1 MKSRSE
7 VKRKPKKKYA
17 GRLARK
23 HTGSG
28 WCDIETNFPPSIVLA
43 ACDKLERESFGEGS
57 EGVRAQTRRNARTL
71 AALLE
76 FTDLRVVDVGKLLG
90 VNRDAAW
97 NLRRKWIDLEE
108 EQRQR
113 WLKVV
118 FARLK

>member
-1 MKSRSE
+1 MRSRSE

-23 HTGSG
+23 HTGNG

-57 EGVRAQTRRNARTL
+57 DGVRAVTRRNARTL

-76 FTDLRVVDVGKLLG
+76 FTDLRVVDVGKLLD

-97 NLRRKWIDLEE
+97 NLRRKWIDLDE
-108 EQRQR
+108 EQRQS

>member
-7 VKRKPKKKYA
+7 RKPKRKYA

-28 WCDIETNFPPSIVLA
+28 WCDIETNFPPAIVLA
-43 ACDKLERESFGEGS
+43 LCKQLEYESFGEGTD
-57 EGVRAQTRRNARTL
+57 GVRAVTRRNARTL

-76 FTDLRVVDVGKLLG
+76 FTDLRVVDVGKLLD

-97 NLRRKWIDLEE
+97 NLRRKWIDLDE
-108 EQRQR
+108 EQRQS

>member
-1 MKSRSE
+1 MRSRSE

-43 ACDKLERESFGEGS
+43 ACHKLELESFGDGS
-57 EGVRAQTRRNARTL
+57 DGVRAVTRKNARTL

-76 FTDLRVVDVGKLLG
+76 FTDLRVVDVGKLLD
-90 VNRDAAW
+90 VNRDQAW
-97 NLRRKWIDLEE
+97 NLRRKWIDLDE

>member
-7 VKRKPKKKYA
+7 VKRKPKKSHA

-23 HTGSG
+23 HTGNG
-28 WCDIETNFPPSIVLA
+28 WCDIETNFPPAIVLA
-43 ACDKLERESFGEGS
+43 ACDQLERESFGDGS
-57 EGVRAQTRRNARTL
+57 DGVRAMSRRNARTL

-76 FTDLRVVDVGKLLG
+76 FTDLRVVDVAKILDI
-90 VNRDAAW
+90 NRDQGW
-97 NLRRKWIDLEE
+97 NLRRKWIDLDE

>member
-7 VKRKPKKKYA
+7 VKRKPKRKYT

-28 WCDIETNFPPSIVLA
+28 WCDIETNFPPAIVLA
-43 ACDKLERESFGEGS
+43 VCKQLEYESFGEGTD
-57 EGVRAQTRRNARTL
+57 GVRAVTRRNARTL

-76 FTDLRVVDVGKLLG
+76 FTDLRVFDVAELLHI
-90 VNRDAAW
+90 NRDQGW
-97 NLRRKWIDLEE
+97 NLRRKWIALDE

>member
-1 MKSRSE
+1 MKSRSDS
-7 VKRKPKKKYA
+7 RPKPKRKYA

-23 HTGSG
+23 HTGNG

-43 ACDKLERESFGEGS
+43 ACDKLERESFGAGS
-57 EGVRAQTRRNARTL
+57 DGPRAETRRNARTL

-76 FTDLRVVDVGKLLG
+76 FTDMRVVDVVKLLG

>member
-7 VKRKPKKKYA
+7 PKRKPRPSQA

-43 ACDKLERESFGEGS
+43 ACDKLERESFGEGTD
-57 EGVRAQTRRNARTL
+57 GVRAEVRRNARTL

-76 FTDLRVVDVGKLLG
+76 FTDMRVVDVAKLLHI
-90 VNRDAAW
+90 NRDQGW
-97 NLRRKWIDLEE
+97 NLRRKWIALDE

>member
-1 MKSRSE
+1 MRSRSE
-7 VKRKPKKKYA
+7 VKRKPKRKYA

-57 EGVRAQTRRNARTL
+57 DGVRAQTRRNARTL

-76 FTDLRVVDVGKLLG
+76 FTDMRVVDVGKLLHI
-90 VNRDAAW
+90 NRDKAW

>member
-1 MKSRSE
+1 MRSRSE
-7 VKRKPKKKYA
+7 VKRKPKRKYT

-57 EGVRAQTRRNARTL
+57 EGVRAETRRNARTL

-76 FTDLRVVDVGKLLG
+76 FTDMRVVDVGKLLHI
-90 VNRDAAW
+90 NRDKAW

-108 EQRQR
+108 SQRQR

>member
-1 MKSRSE
+1 MRSRSE
-7 VKRKPKKKYA
+7 PKPKRKYT

-23 HTGSG
+23 HSGNG

-43 ACDKLERESFGEGS
+43 VCKQLEYESFGEGTD
-57 EGVRAQTRRNARTL
+57 GVRAVTRRNARTL

-76 FTDLRVVDVGKLLG
+76 FTDLRVFDVAELLHI
-90 VNRDAAW
+90 NRDQGW
-97 NLRRKWIDLEE
+97 NLRRKWIALDE

>member
-7 VKRKPKKKYA
+7 VKRKPKKSHA

-23 HTGSG
+23 HSGNG
-28 WCDIETNFPPSIVLA
+28 WCDIETNFPPAIVLA
-43 ACDKLERESFGEGS
+43 VCKQLEYESFGEGTD
-57 EGVRAQTRRNARTL
+57 GVRAVTRRNARTL

-76 FTDLRVVDVGKLLG
+76 FTDLRVFDVAELLHI
-90 VNRDAAW
+90 NRDQGW
-97 NLRRKWIDLEE
+97 NLRRKWIALDE

>member
-7 VKRKPKKKYA
+7 VKRKPKKSHA

-23 HTGSG
+23 HSGNG

-43 ACDKLERESFGEGS
+43 VCKQLEYESFGNGS
-57 EGVRAQTRRNARTL
+57 EGDRAQVRRNARTL

-76 FTDLRVVDVGKLLG
+76 FTDMRVVDVGKLLHI
-90 VNRDAAW
+90 NRDKAW
-97 NLRRKWIDLEE
+97 NLRRKWIALDE

-113 WLKVV
+113 WLGVV

>member
-1 MKSRSE
+1 MRSRSE
-7 VKRKPKKKYA
+7 SKPKPRPSQA

-23 HTGSG
+23 HSGNG

-43 ACDKLERESFGEGS
+43 VCKQLEFESFGNGS
-57 EGVRAQTRRNARTL
+57 DGERAQGRRNARTL

-76 FTDLRVVDVGKLLG
+76 FTDLRVVDVAKLLHI
-90 VNRDAAW
+90 NRDQGW
-97 NLRRKWIDLEE
+97 NLRRKWIALEE

>member
-1 MKSRSE
+1 MRSPSE
-7 VKRKPKKKYA
+7 RKPKRKYA

-43 ACDKLERESFGEGS
+43 ACDKLERESFGAGS
-57 EGVRAQTRRNARTL
+57 DGPRAEIRRNARTL

-76 FTDLRVVDVGKLLG
+76 FTDMRVVDVGKLLG

-97 NLRRKWIDLEE
+97 NLRRKWIDLDE
-108 EQRQR
+108 EQRQA
-113 WLKVV
+113 WLRVV

>member
-1 MKSRSE
+1 MLAPQSTSPVMRPSR
-7 VKRKPKKKYA
+7 
-17 GRLARK
+17 GRRVLGLSA
-23 HTGSG
+23 
-28 WCDIETNFPPSIVLA
+28 CAAVACVLA

-57 EGVRAQTRRNARTL
+57 DGVRAVTRRNARTL

-76 FTDLRVVDVGKLLG
+76 FTDLRVVDVGKLLD

-97 NLRRKWIDLEE
+97 NLRRKWIDLDE
-108 EQRQR
+108 EQRQS

>member
-7 VKRKPKKKYA
+7 PKRKPKRKYA

-28 WCDIETNFPPSIVLA
+28 WCDIDTNFPPSIVLA
-43 ACDKLERESFGEGS
+43 ACHKLERESFGEGS
-57 EGVRAQTRRNARTL
+57 DGVRAKVRRNARTL

-76 FTDLRVVDVGKLLG
+76 FTDLRVVDVGKLLD

-97 NLRRKWIDLEE
+97 NLRRKWIDLDE
-108 EQRQR
+108 EQRQS

>member
-1 MKSRSE
+1 MKSPSE
-7 VKRKPKKKYA
+7 RKPKRKYA

-57 EGVRAQTRRNARTL
+57 EGVRAVTRRNARTL

-76 FTDLRVVDVGKLLG
+76 FTDLRVVDVAKLLHI
-90 VNRDAAW
+90 NRDKGW
-97 NLRRKWIDLEE
+97 NLRRKWIDLDE

>member
-7 VKRKPKKKYA
+7 PKRKPKKKYA

-43 ACDKLERESFGEGS
+43 ACDKLERESFGEGTD
-57 EGVRAQTRRNARTL
+57 GVRAETRRNARTL

-76 FTDLRVVDVGKLLG
+76 FTDMRVVDVGKLLG

-97 NLRRKWIDLEE
+97 NLRRKWIDLDE
-108 EQRQR
+108 EQRQA
-113 WLKVV
+113 WLRVV

>member
-23 HTGSG
+23 HSGNG

-57 EGVRAQTRRNARTL
+57 DGVRAQTRRNARTL

-76 FTDLRVVDVGKLLG
+76 FTDLRVVDVGKLLD

-97 NLRRKWIDLEE
+97 NLRRKWIDLDE
-108 EQRQR
+108 EQRQA
-113 WLKVV
+113 WLRVV

>member
-7 VKRKPKKKYA
+7 AKPKPRQSQA

-23 HTGSG
+23 HSGNG

-43 ACDKLERESFGEGS
+43 VCKQLEFESFGNGS
-57 EGVRAQTRRNARTL
+57 EGVRAETRRNARTL

-76 FTDLRVVDVGKLLG
+76 FTDMRVVDVGKLLHI
-90 VNRDAAW
+90 NRDKAW

-108 EQRQR
+108 SQRQR

>member
-1 MKSRSE
+1 MKSHSE
-7 VKRKPKKKYA
+7 VKRKPRQSQA

-23 HTGSG
+23 HSGNG

-43 ACDKLERESFGEGS
+43 VCKQLEYESFGEGTD
-57 EGVRAQTRRNARTL
+57 GVRAQGRRNARTL

-76 FTDLRVVDVGKLLG
+76 FTDMRVVDVGKLLHI
-90 VNRDAAW
+90 NRDKAW
-97 NLRRKWIDLEE
+97 NLRRKWIALDE

-113 WLKVV
+113 WLGVV

>member
-7 VKRKPKKKYA
+7 PKRKPRQSQA

-23 HTGSG
+23 HSGNG
-28 WCDIETNFPPSIVLA
+28 WCDIETNFPPAIVLA
-43 ACDKLERESFGEGS
+43 VCNQLEYESFGEGTK
-57 EGVRAQTRRNARTL
+57 GVRAVTRKNARTL

-76 FTDLRVVDVGKLLG
+76 FTDLRVVDVAKLLNL
-90 VNRDAAW
+90 NRDSAW

-113 WLKVV
+113 WLGIV

>member
-1 MKSRSE
+1 MKSHSE
-7 VKRKPKKKYA
+7 PKRKPRPSQA

-23 HTGSG
+23 HSGNG
-28 WCDIETNFPPSIVLA
+28 WCDIETNFPPSVVLA
-43 ACDKLERESFGEGS
+43 ACDQLERESFGEGTD
-57 EGVRAQTRRNARTL
+57 GVRAEVRRNARTL

-76 FTDLRVVDVGKLLG
+76 FTDMRVVDVGKLLHI
-90 VNRDAAW
+90 NRDKAW

>member
-7 VKRKPKKKYA
+7 VKRKPRQSQA

-23 HTGSG
+23 HSGNG
-28 WCDIETNFPPSIVLA
+28 WCDIETNFPPTIVLA
-43 ACDKLERESFGEGS
+43 VCKQLEYESFGNGS
-57 EGVRAQTRRNARTL
+57 EGDRAQVRRNARTL

-76 FTDLRVVDVGKLLG
+76 FTDMRVVDVGKLLHI
-90 VNRDAAW
+90 NRDKAW

-108 EQRQR
+108 SQRQR

>member
-1 MKSRSE
+1 MKSHSE
-7 VKRKPKKKYA
+7 SKRKARPSQA

-23 HTGSG
+23 HSGNG
-28 WCDIETNFPPSIVLA
+28 WCDIDTNFPPTIVLA
-43 ACDKLERESFGEGS
+43 VCKQLEYESFGEGTD
-57 EGVRAQTRRNARTL
+57 GVRALTRRNARTL

-76 FTDLRVVDVGKLLG
+76 FTDMRVVDVGKLLNI
-90 VNRDAAW
+90 NRDKAW

-113 WLKVV
+113 WLKIV

>member
-7 VKRKPKKKYA
+7 VKRKPKKSHA

-23 HTGSG
+23 HSGNG
-28 WCDIETNFPPSIVLA
+28 WCDIETNFPPAIVLA
-43 ACDKLERESFGEGS
+43 VCKQLEYESFGEGTD
-57 EGVRAQTRRNARTL
+57 GVRAVTRRNARTL

-76 FTDLRVVDVGKLLG
+76 FTDLRVVDVGKLLD

-97 NLRRKWIDLEE
+97 NLRRKWIDLDE
-108 EQRQR
+108 EQRQS

>member
-1 MKSRSE
+1 MRSRSE
-7 VKRKPKKKYA
+7 PKPKKKYA

-97 NLRRKWIDLEE
+97 NLRRKWIDLDE
-108 EQRQR
+108 EQRQA

>member
-7 VKRKPKKKYA
+7 VKRKPKRKYA

-43 ACDKLERESFGEGS
+43 ACHKLERESFGEGS
-57 EGVRAQTRRNARTL
+57 DGVRAKVRRNARTL

-76 FTDLRVVDVGKLLG
+76 FTDLRVVDVGKLLD

-97 NLRRKWIDLEE
+97 NLRRKWIDLDE
-108 EQRQR
+108 EQRQS

>member
-7 VKRKPKKKYA
+7 VKRKPKRKYA

-43 ACDKLERESFGEGS
+43 ACHKLERESFGEGS
-57 EGVRAQTRRNARTL
+57 DGVRAKVRRNARTL

-76 FTDLRVVDVGKLLG
+76 FTDLRVVDVGKLLD

-97 NLRRKWIDLEE
+97 NLRRKWIDLDE

-118 FARLK
+118 FSRLT

>member
-1 MKSRSE
+1 
-7 VKRKPKKKYA
+7 
-17 GRLARK
+17 
-23 HTGSG
+23 
-28 WCDIETNFPPSIVLA
+28 
-43 ACDKLERESFGEGS
+43 LERESFGKGS
-57 EGVRAQTRRNARTL
+57 DGVRAVNRKHARTL

-76 FTDLRVVDVGKLLG
+76 FTDLRVVDVAKLLNL
-90 VNRDAAW
+90 NRDSAW

>member
-7 VKRKPKKKYA
+7 PKPKPRQSHA

-23 HTGSG
+23 HSGNG
-28 WCDIETNFPPSIVLA
+28 WCDIDTNFPPSIVLA
-43 ACDKLERESFGEGS
+43 VCKQLEYESFGEGTD
-57 EGVRAQTRRNARTL
+57 GVRALGRRNARTL

-76 FTDLRVVDVGKLLG
+76 FTDLRVVDVAKLLKI
-90 VNRDAAW
+90 NRDQGW
-97 NLRRKWIDLEE
+97 NLRRKWIALDE

-113 WLKVV
+113 WLGVV

>member
-7 VKRKPKKKYA
+7 VKRKPKRKYT

-28 WCDIETNFPPSIVLA
+28 WCDIDTNFPPSIVLA
-43 ACDKLERESFGEGS
+43 ACHKLERESFGEGS
-57 EGVRAQTRRNARTL
+57 DGVRAKTRRNARTL

-76 FTDLRVVDVGKLLG
+76 FTDLRVVDVGKLLD

-97 NLRRKWIDLEE
+97 NLRRKWIDLDE
-108 EQRQR
+108 EQRQS